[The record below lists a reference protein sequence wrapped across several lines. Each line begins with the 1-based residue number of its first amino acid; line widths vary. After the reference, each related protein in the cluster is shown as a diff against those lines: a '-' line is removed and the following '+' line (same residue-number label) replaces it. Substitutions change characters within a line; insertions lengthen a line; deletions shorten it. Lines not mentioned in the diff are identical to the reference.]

1 MNAASEDLK
10 KRLHVLHECELNL
23 ISCHIVCCCLLL
35 SVVVCCCL
43 LLSVVVCCCL
53 LLFVGVCCGLLLS
66 DVVCCCLLLF
76 VGVCCGLLLFV
87 VCCLLFVVGGGGW
100 VPPRSSFKH
109 TMDGDFLY
117 QRSFLLAEGVFA
129 LCMLGNPS
137 EIQCLLCEFCR
148 DIKL

>member
-1 MNAASEDLK
+1 MLCA
-10 KRLHVLHECELNL
+10 
-23 ISCHIVCCCLLL
+23 
-35 SVVVCCCL
+35 VVCCCL
-43 LLSVVVCCCL
+43 LASVVVC
-53 LLFVGVCCGLLLS
+53 
-66 DVVCCCLLLF
+66 
-76 VGVCCGLLLFV
+76 
-87 VCCLLFVVGGGGW
+87 CCLLFVVGGGGW

-137 EIQCLLCEFCR
+137 EIQCLLCEFCG